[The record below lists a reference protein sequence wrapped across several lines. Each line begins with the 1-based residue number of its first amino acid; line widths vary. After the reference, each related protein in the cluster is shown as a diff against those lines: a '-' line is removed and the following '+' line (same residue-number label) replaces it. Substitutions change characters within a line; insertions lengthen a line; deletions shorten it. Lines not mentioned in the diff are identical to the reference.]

1 MLIIITFRLYSRQ
14 CPGFFFNINFMMTDD
29 NVIFHDADV
38 CFLNSIVAR
47 L

>member
-1 MLIIITFRLYSRQ
+1 
-14 CPGFFFNINFMMTDD
+14 MTIDD

-38 CFLNSIVAR
+38 CFLNSIVVP

>member
-1 MLIIITFRLYSRQ
+1 LRSDVKLVL
-14 CPGFFFNINFMMTDD
+14 FFFQHKLMKMYD

-38 CFLNSIVAR
+38 CFLNIIVVR